1 MKFIVTKDEKA
12 ANKLIKKNLVFV
24 SKSYDT
30 WVFINDGKKHNIK
43 NITYTNTI
51 AV

>member
-12 ANKLIKKNLVFV
+12 ANKLIKQNLILV
-24 SKSYDT
+24 SKSFDT
-30 WVFINDGKKHNIK
+30 WTFINDEKKHNIK
-43 NITYTNTI
+43 NIRYTNTI